1 MVELLVYA
9 IWLIWCFLWVLI
21 VKSASFFFLILQFFF
36 SFLVPSKMLISQF
49 LWTWIPHQGATPAAH
64 IPLASFLVF
73 FFTTS
78 PNHHQRFYTAYL
90 YLTNINIPAKLKHKI
105 CCKTWMAFW
114 EIHWLNL
121 SFVSYFNFIQ
131 WFFYTKCAG
140 ELNYFIF
147 TSKMY

>member
-1 MVELLVYA
+1 MAHLMFFVS
-9 IWLIWCFLWVLI
+9 INCKICF
-21 VKSASFFFLILQFFF
+21 FFFLILQFFF

-90 YLTNINIPAKLKHKI
+90 YLTNINIPAKLKHQI
-105 CCKTWMAFW
+105 CCRTWMAFW

-131 WFFYTKCAG
+131 WFFLYKMCRWV
-140 ELNYFIF
+140 ELFSENIF